1 MVFPFVGGSVLY
13 TFLALLARG
22 EKAGVHFFC
31 EWPVL
36 WLCSFPLRGGSVLHA
51 FLALLAREGRSGL
64 AFFLRVVGVMVMF
77 FSAARWMFS
86 AGVQRK

>member
-1 MVFPFVGGSVLY
+1 MHF
-13 TFLALLARG
+13 FLRV
-22 EKAGVHFFC
+22 AGVMVMFISAARWECIVYVFGIA
-31 EWPVL
+31 
-36 WLCSFPLRGGSVLHA
+36 SAGGK
-51 FLALLAREGRSGL
+51 SGL